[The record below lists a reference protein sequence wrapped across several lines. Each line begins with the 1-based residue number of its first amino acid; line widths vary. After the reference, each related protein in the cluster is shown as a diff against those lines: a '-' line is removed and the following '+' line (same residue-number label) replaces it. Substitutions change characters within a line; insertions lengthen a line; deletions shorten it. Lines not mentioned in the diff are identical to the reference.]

1 MLKTIRGGQRWL
13 TGLFIVA
20 LGGVFVFFLVP
31 GMGRQRGP
39 SGGAVVEVGPHRFGV
54 SQFEAERA
62 RRAAQYQEAMGDQF
76 DAAAL
81 ADTLDEIAAQVLVE
95 RSILAQEA
103 EKLGLVVTKG
113 EIKRAVVESTGFRGP
128 DGRFDREQFERF
140 VTYEYGT
147 ERNFMASQRMSMLA
161 GKMAR
166 VLDANTHVSQAEAR
180 GSLHRR
186 LEEIRIAFVVLDG
199 KRPGADVAVSDE
211 LISEFLASREEEAR
225 TLYHQRSAIYDA
237 PEQVR
242 ARHILLKL
250 APDASEG
257 ELAAA
262 EERAR
267 RLLERIAAGE
277 DFAEIA
283 AEVSDDPGSK
293 GNGGDLGFFRRGQM
307 VKAFED
313 AAFALS
319 PGGLS
324 DPVHSDFGIH
334 IIRVEEHKAAFQTP
348 FEEVRESLAREL
360 VAGEAAAKENR
371 EIAEKIATG
380 VRGGQSLEDATR
392 AEELTLERSGWLRRR
407 PDGFVPGLGA
417 AQDLM
422 IAAYALQ
429 PGESSARIFEV
440 GDKLALVQVLERQMP
455 GDVDIEKGIEKE
467 REELRNQKRSLLAQ
481 SWLTARRQELAANG
495 ELAVDL
501 GRISGR
507 R

>member
-1 MLKTIRGGQRWL
+1 MLKAMRGGQRWL

-31 GMGRQRGP
+31 GMGQQRGP
-39 SGGAVVEVGPHRFGV
+39 SGGAVVEVGPYRFGV

-62 RRAAQYQEAMGDQF
+62 RRAVQYQEALGDQF
-76 DAAAL
+76 DAAAM
-81 ADTLDEIAAQVLVE
+81 ADTLDQIAAQVLVE

-113 EIKRAVVESTGFRGP
+113 EIERAVVESAGFRGP
-128 DGRFDREQFERF
+128 DGSFDREQFDRF
-140 VTYEYGT
+140 IAYEYGT

-166 VLDANTHVSQAEAR
+166 ILEENTHVSEAEAR
-180 GSLHRR
+180 DSLHRR
-186 LEEIRIAFVVLDG
+186 VEEIRIAFVALEG
-199 KRPGADVAVSDE
+199 QRPGAEIAVSDE
-211 LISEFLASREEEAR
+211 QIAEFLASREEEAR

-237 PEQVR
+237 PERVR

-250 APDASEG
+250 AADAG
-257 ELAAA
+257 EAEVAAA

-267 RLLERIAAGE
+267 GLRERIEAGE

-283 AEVSDDPGSK
+283 AENSDDPGSK
-293 GNGGDLGFFRRGQM
+293 GSGGDLGFFGRGQM
-307 VKAFED
+307 VKPFED

-319 PGGLS
+319 PGSLS
-324 DPVHSDFGIH
+324 ELVRSDFGIH
-334 IIRVEEHKAAFQTP
+334 IIRVEERNAASQTP

-360 VAGEAAAKENR
+360 VTGEAASEKNR
-371 EIAEKIATG
+371 EIAEKIAAG
-380 VRGGQSLEDATR
+380 VRGGQSLEAAAR

-422 IAAYALQ
+422 ITAYALQ
-429 PGESSARIFEV
+429 PGESSDRIFEV

-455 GDVDIEKGIEKE
+455 GDVDIERGIEKE

-481 SWLTARRQELAANG
+481 SWLSARRSELAESG

-501 GRISGR
+501 SRTGR